1 MAEERSQS
9 LRPFFEVQNEVRRLF
24 QELIHQPWEARSPS
38 MATGWQPCCDV
49 AETNAVII
57 VAVELPGVKRQDVRV
72 EVEGDM
78 LHITGERRATVE
90 HQESQYSRMER
101 SYGRFERHLRL
112 PASVDRAGI
121 RAEFRAGILTI
132 TLPKKDNGTRP
143 AESATTQA

>member
-57 VAVELPGVKRQDVRV
+57 VAVELPGVKASIPGWNGAMGALSGTCD
-72 EVEGDM
+72 
-78 LHITGERRATVE
+78 
-90 HQESQYSRMER
+90 SP
-101 SYGRFERHLRL
+101 
-112 PASVDRAGI
+112 PASTAQGFVPSFVLAY
-121 RAEFRAGILTI
+121 
-132 TLPKKDNGTRP
+132 
-143 AESATTQA
+143 